1 MLGPA
6 GLAARIALVAFTVA
20 WCLHAA
26 NTMWRADVAA
36 DVAEVVADTR
46 RDELAATIADVAAD
60 AGVTVDPA
68 AVAAAAGTSQL
79 ISDAAVA
86 VWRDRLGTSVD
97 QLGDTLDWAVDV
109 GTGGDT
115 TVTIDPGAITD
126 VLAEI
131 DPAAAAAWDAQA
143 AGAAPVTVD
152 VDVVARL
159 GDIGRLPAAAGDWVW
174 PAVLIGLIAAGVA
187 VLAGGSQRPKIVAR
201 FAGWSVAVGAGT
213 LILLRF
219 TEWAAQRDDTAGV
232 VAAAIRAI
240 AAPLGAQSILLVV
253 AGAVIA
259 GAAAFLRL
267 LSRPA

>member
-6 GLAARIALVAFTVA
+6 GLAARLALVAFTVA

-26 NTMWRADVAA
+26 NTMWRADVAT
-36 DVAEVVADTR
+36 DVATVVADAR
-46 RDELAATIADVAAD
+46 RDELGAAIADAASS

-68 AVAAAAGTSQL
+68 AVADAAATSQL
-79 ISDAAVA
+79 ISDAAGA
-86 VWRDRLGTSVD
+86 VWRDRLGTGVD

-115 TVTIDPGAITD
+115 TVTVDPATVTA

-131 DPAAAAAWDAQA
+131 DPAAAATWEAQA
-143 AGAAPVTVD
+143 ADAAPVTVD
-152 VDVVARL
+152 VDVAARL

-174 PAVLIGLIAAGVA
+174 PAVLIGMIAAGVA
-187 VLAGGSQRPKIVAR
+187 MLAGGAQRPRIVGR
-201 FAGWSVAVGAGT
+201 FAGWAVAVGAGT
-213 LILLRF
+213 WILLRF

-240 AAPLGAQSILLVV
+240 AAPLGTQSILLVV

-259 GAAAFLRL
+259 GVAAFLRL